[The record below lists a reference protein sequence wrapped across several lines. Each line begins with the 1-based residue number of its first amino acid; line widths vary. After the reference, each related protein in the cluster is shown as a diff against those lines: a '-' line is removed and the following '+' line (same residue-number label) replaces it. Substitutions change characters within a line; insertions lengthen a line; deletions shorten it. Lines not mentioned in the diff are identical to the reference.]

1 MQLTEMMEAE
11 ILTISAND
19 YAIEA
24 LRLMNQR
31 NAPWAIVLDRDW
43 IAGIVY
49 AQELNRFPASLLK
62 ERDVQEYLRTNL
74 LMIPEEAQPQE
85 AERLLRNS
93 GMDFLIVI
101 RDNRPMGMITRDSL
115 SRLAVKHKQAS

>member
-1 MQLTEMMEAE
+1 MQLTEIMEAE

-24 LRLMNQR
+24 LRLMSQR

-49 AQELNRFPASLLK
+49 AHELNRFPETMLK
-62 ERDVQEYLRTNL
+62 ERDVQEYLRTDL
-74 LMIPEEAQPQE
+74 LVIPEHAQPQE

-93 GMDFLIVI
+93 AMDFLIVI

-115 SRLAVKHKQAS
+115 SRLAVKHRQAS